1 VVTDRVAAA
10 LSGTVGA
17 ADVKFT
23 LLALAYNAVMSG
35 QPPEAAVEERR
46 YTLATE
52 GNKPGTLR
60 AAFLST
66 VREKLEI
73 RLGTVDDDVL
83 DGLVDSGD

>member
-1 VVTDRVAAA
+1 
-10 LSGTVGA
+10 
-17 ADVKFT
+17 
-23 LLALAYNAVMSG
+23 
-35 QPPEAAVEERR
+35 
-46 YTLATE
+46 LATE

-83 DGLVDSGD
+83 DGLVDSCD